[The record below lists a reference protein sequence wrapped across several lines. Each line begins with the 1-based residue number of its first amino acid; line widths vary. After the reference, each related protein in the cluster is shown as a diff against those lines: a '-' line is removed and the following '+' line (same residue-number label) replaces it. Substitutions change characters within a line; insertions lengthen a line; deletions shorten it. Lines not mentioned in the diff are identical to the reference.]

1 MVLTNSI
8 NTQDAMVLRKKEALQ
23 NLLAD
28 IDLLREY
35 ATLDSDPAVVSS
47 SETTLKDLLKEDS
60 TLSVLFDSNQ
70 IQKLHHLKGLSYRHF
85 FIEFNNHGFVLS
97 DIGNS
102 NWMYL
107 ATAEDYLLGH
117 HWDERLHTIDLFY
130 KR

>member
-1 MVLTNSI
+1 MVLTNST

-60 TLSVLFDSNQ
+60 TLSVLFDS
-70 IQKLHHLKGLSYRHF
+70 
-85 FIEFNNHGFVLS
+85 IELPTTEVMGF
-97 DIGNS
+97 
-102 NWMYL
+102 
-107 ATAEDYLLGH
+107 
-117 HWDERLHTIDLFY
+117 
-130 KR
+130 